1 MAADIEAPGEKI
13 IPNIGAHHVGKVL
26 GAGGSDPDAMSFA
39 QNMTQRIFCSQA
51 AKNISGADEQDTGH
65 VEAYAAEIEIM
76 S

>member
-1 MAADIEAPGEKI
+1 
-13 IPNIGAHHVGKVL
+13 VGKVL

-39 QNMTQRIFCSQA
+39 QNMTQRVFCSQA

-65 VEAYAAEIEIM
+65 VEAYATKIEIM